1 MKVDISTTYQKVEP
15 KVKAGAKSVMAS
27 GPGALV
33 LIWLLGQTG
42 LKILPE
48 IAVAIGSL
56 ITGGLTF
63 LVSYFKK

>member
-1 MKVDISTTYQKVEP
+1 MNTLTPKIEP
-15 KVKAGAKSVMAS
+15 KVKAGAKSLIAS

-42 LKILPE
+42 LKIPPE

-63 LVSYFKK
+63 LVSYYKK